1 LKKKI
6 SELPWNEKFQ
16 HRNKHQIKHID
27 KKFSDIPENSDIL
40 IATPKIFDDYIRK
53 IPAGK
58 SIDLKKV
65 RQDLA
70 KKYKVDHT
78 CPVTTGLFVR
88 IVAEATYEKIQKGLS
103 IEEATPFWRVISPKA
118 PIAKKLSFGTEF
130 LEKMRNEE
138 GIL

>member
-1 LKKKI
+1 MKKKI

-16 HRNKHQIKHID
+16 HRKDHQIKHID

-53 IPAGK
+53 IPVGT
-58 SIDLKKV
+58 SVDLKKV

-70 KKYKVDHT
+70 KNYKVDHT

-88 IVAEATYEKIQKGLS
+88 IVAEATYEKIQKLEGKFSLNDAVE
-103 IEEATPFWRVISPKA
+103 IEFAIGRKYAE
-118 PIAKKLSFGTEF
+118 KKLANDNPQT
-130 LEKMRNEE
+130 
-138 GIL
+138 

>member
-16 HRNKHQIKHID
+16 HRNQHVIKHID

-40 IATPKIFDDYIRK
+40 IATPQIFDDYIRK
-53 IPAGK
+53 IPSGK
-58 SIDLKKV
+58 SVDLKKV

-78 CPVTTGLFVR
+78 CPVTTGMFVR
-88 IVAEATYEKIQKGLS
+88 IVAEATYEKIQKGLP
-103 IEEATPFWRVISPKA
+103 IEEATPFWRVISPQT
-118 PIAKKLSFGTEF
+118 PIAKKLSFGTDF
-130 LEKMRNEE
+130 LLKMRKEE
-138 GIL
+138 GIS